1 LDRTDIKQQVQIFEK
16 SRNNLLLVIFFT
28 LVNLILSYFDAGV
41 SFLFSATLPQF
52 VFEVGKTLD
61 SEIGSGIFIIA
72 GLIIASIIIIT
83 YFIFWIL
90 AKRARV
96 LLLAALIFFSIDS
109 LLLLYLIFNTEF
121 SFSVLLEIAF
131 HVWVLYCL
139 INGVKAW
146 NKLRGVNTDVFN
158 TILREIKLNH
168 INPINPPVSD
178 TSNRE
183 INEDNNPINE

>member
-1 LDRTDIKQQVQIFEK
+1 MDRTDIKQQVQIFEK